1 MIIIINGKNRKIG
14 VKTLEGL
21 MILLKLD
28 PEKTLVSVNGEP
40 VEKGKFPKTAL
51 SEGDKV
57 DVFSFV
63 GGG

>member
-1 MIIIINGKNRKIG
+1 MTFLRF
-14 VKTLEGL
+14 
-21 MILLKLD
+21 D

-40 VEKGKFPKTAL
+40 VEKGKFSKAAL

>member
-1 MIIIINGKNRKIG
+1 MEITVNGKDKK
-14 VKTLEGL
+14 VKAKTIKEL
-21 MILLKLD
+21 MTFLRFD

-40 VEKGKFPKTAL
+40 VEKGKFSKAAL

>member
-1 MIIIINGKNRKIG
+1 MEITVNGKDKK
-14 VKTLEGL
+14 VKAKTIKEL
-21 MILLKLD
+21 MTFLRLD

-40 VEKGKFPKTAL
+40 VEKGKFHKTAL